1 MSRMDDLRQG
11 GTPFD
16 GFLYA
21 ELGEDSTGHAVS
33 VLSALARLGLDPWD
47 EAAAL
52 SALPRESA
60 AARLAGHLARVGG
73 LPDLAA
79 EQTTILPRLIALLPQ
94 RRGTRDGADPRKVGT
109 ARPGGIGP
117 MIALIVAILV
127 LLQAL
132 GLGLGLSGAG
142 G

>member
-1 MSRMDDLRQG
+1 MSRMDYLRQG

-21 ELGEDSTGHAVS
+21 QLGEDSTGHEVS

-52 SALPRESA
+52 SALPRDSA
-60 AARLAGHLARVGG
+60 AARLAGHLARVSS
-73 LPDLAA
+73 LPDLGA
-79 EQTTILPRLIALLPQ
+79 ERTTIPPRLIALLPH
-94 RRGTRDGADPRKVGT
+94 RRDTRDGADLRNVVT
-109 ARPGGIGP
+109 ARLGRIGP
-117 MIALIVAILV
+117 MIALILAILF
-127 LLQAL
+127 LLQTL
-132 GLGLGLSGAG
+132 GFGLSGAG